1 MKKLL
6 ESIMPE
12 CLISLAILGGVVIY
26 ILEKSSKKL
35 LKGSL

>member
-6 ESIMPE
+6 ESIIPE
-12 CLISLAILGGVVIY
+12 CLMSLTIIGVTIIY